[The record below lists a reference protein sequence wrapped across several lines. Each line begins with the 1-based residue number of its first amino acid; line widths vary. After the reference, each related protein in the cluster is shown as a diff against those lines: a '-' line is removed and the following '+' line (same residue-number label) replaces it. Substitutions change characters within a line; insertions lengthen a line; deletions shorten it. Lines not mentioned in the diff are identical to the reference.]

1 MNFDR
6 VINKPMLYKKTNQKY
21 IVKLTKGEKVLEE
34 LTKFCESEGIKSGV
48 LRAIGA
54 IRGAELGYYDLDNK
68 KYLYKKMDGDFEIAS
83 LIGNITNLNGKI
95 FIHAHIVLSDSNFQ
109 CHGGHLK
116 EADVGAVCEVFL
128 EPLEDEVTRKMDE
141 EIGLNLMDI

>member
-1 MNFDR
+1 
-6 VINKPMLYKKTNQKY
+6 MLYKKTNQKY

-34 LTKFCESEGIKSGV
+34 LTKLCESEGIQSGV

-68 KYLYKKMDGDFEIAS
+68 KYSYKKMDGDYEIAS
-83 LIGNITNLNGKI
+83 LTGNVASLDGKI
-95 FIHAHIVLSDSNFQ
+95 FIHAHVVLSDANFP

-116 EADVGAVCEVFL
+116 EATVGAVCEVFL
-128 EPLEDEVTRKMDE
+128 EPLEGEVTRKMDE
-141 EIGLNLMDI
+141 EIGLNLIDL